1 METFTIHADNVN
13 VEEIMKEI
21 QRRVL
26 EKKQAGIYSD
36 EELQR
41 ITELKQDL
49 SPKKNERYS
58 EMNLHLRRL
67 HHNWDV
73 AASSTIIT
81 SHRKILGP
89 FMVAIKKIGFRALL
103 FFGSAFF
110 TRQTEYNAAGVRFS
124 SSVLEELTRLNEE
137 NRQLRKMQEELLR
150 QIQELQQQTRPCE

>member
-1 METFTIHADNVN
+1 METFTIHAENVN

-36 EELQR
+36 EEIQR

-49 SPKKNERYS
+49 SPKKNERFS
-58 EMNLHLRRL
+58 ELNLHLRKL

-73 AASSTIIT
+73 AASSAIIT

-124 SSVLEELTRLNEE
+124 SSVLEELTSLREE
-137 NRQLRKMQEELLR
+137 HRQLRETQEILLR
-150 QIQELQQQTRPCE
+150 QIQELQRHINE